1 MLAVHATPIACV
13 DGPFEEANLIPFCF
27 RGRFLPTY
35 KIEPLYLE
43 ADSNKQSRSSH
54 LHVGRCP
61 AVGLTQKRSRLFS
74 LEICA
79 LSSMYF
85 KIDVALVIRR
95 VALDCPET
103 GKKIRSTEREV
114 GAVDALW

>member
-1 MLAVHATPIACV
+1 MLAVYATPIACV

-79 LSSMYF
+79 LSSMFF

-103 GKKIRSTEREV
+103 GKKIRSTERVV